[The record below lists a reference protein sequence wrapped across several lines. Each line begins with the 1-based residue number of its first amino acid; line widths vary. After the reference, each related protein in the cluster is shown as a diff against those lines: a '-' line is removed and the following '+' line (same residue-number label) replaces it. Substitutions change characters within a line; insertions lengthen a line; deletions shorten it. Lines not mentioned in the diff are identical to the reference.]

1 MHLFGHSLG
10 SLIVSDMLMHQGKC
24 WHGVRYPTFP
34 FPVTN
39 VYVCGSPAPLFFVA
53 RKQVT
58 AVQAADAAEA
68 APPTEMPCRAFFNFV
83 NSMDPVAHLFRPFLS
98 RAEGERAPRADLFQP
113 TSSQT
118 CPRAV

>member
-24 WHGVRYPTFP
+24 WYGVRYPTFP

-58 AVQAADAAEA
+58 AV
-68 APPTEMPCRAFFNFV
+68 
-83 NSMDPVAHLFRPFLS
+83 
-98 RAEGERAPRADLFQP
+98 
-113 TSSQT
+113 
-118 CPRAV
+118 